1 MAGAAAAVAAALVVV
16 EMAGTVVEEVVPEA
30 TAEMA
35 GLVVETVAMEVVM
48 AVVMAVATEVKVV
61 GMVKVAEMAVEG
73 HRVAAAWREAQMVAK
88 KYQTRRQALR
98 SRRGSCGRQPREST
112 PGYQRRTHRPWSC

>member
-1 MAGAAAAVAAALVVV
+1 MAAALVVV

-73 HRVAAAWREAQMVAK
+73 HREAAAWREA
-88 KYQTRRQALR
+88 
-98 SRRGSCGRQPREST
+98 
-112 PGYQRRTHRPWSC
+112 